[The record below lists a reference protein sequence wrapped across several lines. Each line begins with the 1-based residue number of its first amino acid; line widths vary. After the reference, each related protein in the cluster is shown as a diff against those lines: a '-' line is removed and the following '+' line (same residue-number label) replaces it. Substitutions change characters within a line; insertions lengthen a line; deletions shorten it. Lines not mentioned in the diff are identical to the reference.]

1 MHLAQAADDAR
12 NVHPN
17 PVAMA
22 LQDLLPYLEDEIQDA
37 DQETFLLYSSPLP
50 SQNLGFI
57 DPKAQSVEVV
67 LAGRDVTIYQSPA
80 VLGSTRAGGTTG
92 AVLWK
97 VSPPFAE
104 WLSSPGNPLF
114 RAMLTPS
121 SAVLELGCGI
131 SPLNALAA
139 APRVAHYV
147 LSDQSYVRKLVSRNL
162 VENQSQPCAR
172 QRTGTGT
179 GTGSIAFR
187 ALDWEQDEVTP
198 GLAAP
203 ARWFD
208 AVIATD
214 CVYNYALVDP
224 FVRTCVDACLLSVRE
239 RRVGDGA
246 CAGDGACVCVCVIA
260 QQLRDHDV
268 FRAWLGAFLERF
280 RVWRVKGE
288 VLAVEGLT
296 ARDGFVVH
304 VGVLRQQS

>member
-1 MHLAQAADDAR
+1 M
-12 NVHPN
+12 
-17 PVAMA
+17 
-22 LQDLLPYLEDEIQDA
+22 
-37 DQETFLLYSSPLP
+37 
-50 SQNLGFI
+50 
-57 DPKAQSVEVV
+57 
-67 LAGRDVTIYQSPA
+67 
-80 VLGSTRAGGTTG
+80 
-92 AVLWK
+92 LWK
-97 VSPPFAE
+97 VAPLFAQ
-104 WLSSPGNPLF
+104 WLSSPANPLL
-114 RAMLTPS
+114 RAILTPS

-139 APRVAHYV
+139 APRAAHYV

-162 VENQSQPCAR
+162 VENQQPCAR
-172 QRTGTGT
+172 QR
-179 GTGSIAFR
+179 TGSIAFR

-224 FVRTCVDACLLSVRE
+224 FVRTCVDACLLRE
-239 RRVGDGA
+239 RERQGGDDDGDDDGDGA
-246 CAGDGACVCVCVIA
+246 CVCVIA

-280 RVWRVKGE
+280 RVWRVRGE
-288 VLAVEGLT
+288 VLAAEGLT

-304 VGVLRQQS
+304 VGVLRRPT